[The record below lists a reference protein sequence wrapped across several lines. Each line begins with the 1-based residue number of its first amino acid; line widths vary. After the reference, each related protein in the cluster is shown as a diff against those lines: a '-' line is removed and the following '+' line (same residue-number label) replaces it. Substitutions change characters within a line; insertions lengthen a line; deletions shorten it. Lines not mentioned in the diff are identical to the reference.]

1 VHIVKYA
8 AYADA
13 SVEATA
19 TAAAA
24 TAAAAAAEHP
34 RTGALIENDQ
44 TERAAPLHRAE
55 ENSQGN
61 GFPALHTN
69 KTKLKSKYGRFQK
82 NINSKCRSEQVII
95 SIKINIGNKHCVANE
110 TTSFGLTGGPANSL
124 ETSTSI

>member
-8 AYADA
+8 AYAAA

-44 TERAAPLHRAE
+44 TERAAPLHRARLYFAGQRI
-55 ENSQGN
+55 SGK
-61 GFPALHTN
+61 PHKKN
-69 KTKLKSKYGRFQK
+69 KITTQIRKISKK
-82 NINSKCRSEQVII
+82 II
-95 SIKINIGNKHCVANE
+95 
-110 TTSFGLTGGPANSL
+110 TQMPQ
-124 ETSTSI
+124 

>member
-1 VHIVKYA
+1 MQLYA
-8 AYADA
+8 AV
-13 SVEATA
+13 SVDATA
-19 TAAAA
+19 AAAAAA
-24 TAAAAAAEHP
+24 TAAAAAAAAEHP
-34 RTGALIENDQ
+34 WSGALIENDQ